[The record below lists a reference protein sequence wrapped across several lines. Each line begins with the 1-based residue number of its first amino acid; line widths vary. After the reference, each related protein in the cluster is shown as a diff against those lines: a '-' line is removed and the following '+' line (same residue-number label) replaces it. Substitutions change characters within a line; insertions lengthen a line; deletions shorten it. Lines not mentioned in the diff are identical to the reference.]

1 MKKYIAI
8 ALFFLLFCAKLSAQ
22 SITYVDSEYILR
34 HVPEYSS
41 AQKQLDAFALKWQKD
56 IDDKFISLEKLQ
68 KDYQADMVLL
78 TDDMRKSREI
88 EISQKEK
95 EVKDLQQQKFGFE
108 GELYQQKVKLI
119 KPIQERVAKAIEEY
133 ASRQNIDIVLDKSS
147 VTLLFARPN
156 YDGTNDIIIK
166 MGYKPGS
173 FAK

>member
-1 MKKYIAI
+1 MKNYIAI
-8 ALFFLLFCAKLSAQ
+8 ALFSLLFCAKLSAQ
-22 SITYVDSEYILR
+22 SITYVDSEYVLR

-78 TDDMRKSREI
+78 TDDMRKSREN
-88 EISQKEK
+88 EISQKEE

>member
-1 MKKYIAI
+1 M
-8 ALFFLLFCAKLSAQ
+8 
-22 SITYVDSEYILR
+22 
-34 HVPEYSS
+34 PEYSS

>member
-1 MKKYIAI
+1 MKKYI
-8 ALFFLLFCAKLSAQ
+8 FLSLFCLIFYARLSAQ
-22 SITYVDSEYILR
+22 SITYVDSEYILK

-41 AQKQLDAFALKWQKD
+41 AQKQLDALALQWQKS
-56 IDDKFISLEKLQ
+56 IDDKFLEVEKMQ
-68 KDYQADMVLL
+68 KEFQADMVLL
-78 TDDMRKSREI
+78 TDEMRKNREA
-88 EISQKEK
+88 EITQKEK

-108 GELYQQKVKLI
+108 GELYQQKIRLI

-133 ASRQNIDIVLDKSS
+133 ANRQNIDMVIDKSS

-156 YDGTNDIIIK
+156 YDGTNEIIIK

>member
-1 MKKYIAI
+1 
-8 ALFFLLFCAKLSAQ
+8 
-22 SITYVDSEYILR
+22 
-34 HVPEYSS
+34 VPEYSS

>member
-1 MKKYIAI
+1 MKNYIAI
-8 ALFFLLFCAKLSAQ
+8 ALFSLLFCAKLSAQ
-22 SITYVDSEYILR
+22 SITYVDSEYVLR

-78 TDDMRKSREI
+78 TDDMRKSREN